1 VSVNKWFPGLKRR
14 PGARLQ
20 LFCFPF
26 AGGGASAFR
35 GWQDQLPAWTEL
47 WPLEYPGHETR
58 FRDPSFDSAIPLADA
73 ICTELAAV
81 IDLPFALFGHS
92 MGGLLAFET
101 ARALRRRFAMDPA
114 ALFVAGHAGPQ
125 LLPFR
130 PPIRDLPEPQFR
142 QELRVYG
149 GTPNEVLANEDLM
162 QFLSPLLRRDLGI
175 CETYAYTPEPKLSFP
190 IIAFGGAE
198 DPTVPWDRV
207 LQWLEQTSA
216 GFRAYIMPGEHF
228 FIRKAAPSICKIISR
243 QLEDGE
249 SLNRILPPTAEEAHL
264 WKVDIEIPQQQV
276 AALRTLLSPD
286 ELQRADA
293 FVQAPDRARYTVT
306 RAALRILLGRY
317 GNLSPER
324 IEFSYSAHGKP
335 SCPKLQPIEFN
346 IAHSGSFGLM
356 AITRGQSVGVDI
368 ERIRALP
375 DVLAI
380 GKQVFTFSELNAL
393 AQRPPDQQLNSFFDL
408 WSRKE
413 AYLKCSGEGFMGSP
427 ETVHVGLPAASG
439 FVPPASGQLH
449 SASPNRPVQ
458 SFRPAVGYAAAIAV
472 GRGWDQIVFR
482 DWKFDS
488 F

>member
-1 VSVNKWFPGLKRR
+1 
-14 PGARLQ
+14 

-35 GWQDQLPAWTEL
+35 GWQEQLPPWAEL

-58 FRDPSFDSAIPLADA
+58 FRDPSFDNAIPLADA
-73 ICTELAAV
+73 ICTELAAA

-92 MGGLLAFET
+92 MGGLLAFEA
-101 ARALRRRFAMDPA
+101 ARALRRRFAMDPVG
-114 ALFVAGHAGPQ
+114 LFVAGHAGPQ
-125 LLPFR
+125 LPPFR
-130 PPIRDLPEPQFR
+130 PPIRNLPEPQFR
-142 QELRVYG
+142 EELRVYG

-175 CETYAYTPEPKLSFP
+175 CETYAYTPEPKLDCP

-207 LQWLEQTSA
+207 FQWSAQTSA
-216 GFRAYIMPGEHF
+216 GFRAYVMPGEHF

-249 SLNRILPPTAEEAHL
+249 SLNRILPPTAEEVHL
-264 WKVDIEIPQQQV
+264 WKVDVEIPEVQV
-276 AALRTLLSPD
+276 AHLRSLLSSD

-293 FVQAPDRARYTVT
+293 FVQLADRARYTVT
-306 RAALRILLGRY
+306 RAALRMLLGQY

-335 SCPKLQPIEFN
+335 ASPKLLPIEFN
-346 IAHSGSFGLM
+346 VAHSGSLGLI
-356 AITRGQSVGVDI
+356 AITRGQSVGIDI
-368 ERIRALP
+368 ERIRPGL
-375 DVLAI
+375 DVLGI

-393 AQRPPDQQLNSFFDL
+393 AQRPPDQQLHCFFDL

-413 AYLKCSGEGFMGSP
+413 AFLKFSGEGFMGSP
-427 ETVHVGLPAASG
+427 ETVHVGLPAPAG
-439 FVPPASGQLH
+439 FAPPTSGQLH
-449 SASPNRPVQ
+449 AASPNRRVQ

-472 GRGWDQIVFR
+472 EGGWDQILCR
-482 DWKFDS
+482 DWKFEGLQLPH
-488 F
+488 